1 MRSSSLRLYI
11 ISIENYICMITMFII
26 SLRLELVW
34 DFGAILYV
42 LYSNQGLFLLFN
54 FFGNQ
59 WIT

>member
-11 ISIENYICMITMFII
+11 TSIENYICMITMSII

-42 LYSNQGLFLLFN
+42 L
-54 FFGNQ
+54 
-59 WIT
+59 